1 MSKRQTFIAV
11 VLAGTLAAQAA
22 DYKYLNIE
30 KTDGTTH
37 SLTAVGLNITYSNGN
52 LNAANDVETTTIA
65 LSDITRM
72 YFSVERNGT
81 AVKGTVVDTGEKDI
95 KMYDLN
101 GRLLPQGTMPAKGV
115 YIVKEKGKTRKS
127 TTK

>member
-1 MSKRQTFIAV
+1 MNKRQTFIAV
-11 VLAGTLAAQAA
+11 ALAGTMAAQAA

-37 SLTAVGLNITYSNGN
+37 SLTAVGLNITYSDGN
-52 LNAANDVETTTIA
+52 LNAANGLETATIA
-65 LSDITRM
+65 LSDISRM

-81 AVKGTVVDTGEKDI
+81 AIKSTVANNGEKDTKI
-95 KMYDLN
+95 YDQN
-101 GRLLPQGTMPAKGV
+101 GRLLPQGTVRAKGV

-127 TTK
+127 TAK